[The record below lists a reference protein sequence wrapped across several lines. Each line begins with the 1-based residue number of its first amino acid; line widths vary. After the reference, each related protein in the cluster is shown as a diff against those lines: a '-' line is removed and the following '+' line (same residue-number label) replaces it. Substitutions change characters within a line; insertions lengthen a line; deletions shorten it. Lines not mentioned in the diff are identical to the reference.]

1 MKAKIH
7 FWGGTG
13 TVTGSKYLLETT
25 KHQLLIDCGLFQGNK
40 SLRLLNRAP
49 LPLDYSKLSAVLI
62 THAHLDHSGYLPV
75 LIKNGYKGPIFMTAP
90 TVALT
95 EIILKD
101 SAKVQTEEANAANLG
116 NYSKHQPALPLYT
129 SDDVEQTL
137 NFILDCGD
145 NEWISLAKDI
155 KFRFRKNGHL
165 LGSSYLEIDISD
177 KKLIFSGD
185 VGRPNSLYLSSPSVP
200 EQADILL
207 LESTYGNGLHPET
220 SPKDQLK
227 DLINKTIQR
236 EGDIYIPCF
245 AVGRALEIML
255 LIDAL
260 KKENK
265 IPHIPVVFDSP
276 MGAEAIEATAKFP
289 DWHKLSNTNLI
300 DLNKEVYFVR
310 TIEETFSIIERKKS
324 KIVVAGSGMITG
336 GRILHYLKAG
346 IEDSNNL
353 VILPGYQA
361 KGTRG
366 RALLDGEPEIK
377 IMGKFY
383 QVKAEIARLENMSGH
398 ADQEELLNWI
408 AGFKYKPKKVI
419 LIHGEKEAG
428 QALAEKINEKFGIA
442 VALPELNDIIEIS

>member
-7 FWGGTG
+7 FLGGTG
-13 TVTGSKYLLETT
+13 TVTGSKFLLETI

-62 THAHLDHSGYLPV
+62 THAHLDHTGYLPV
-75 LIKNGYKGPIFMTAP
+75 LIKNGYKGPIFMTSP
-90 TVALT
+90 TVALA
-95 EIILKD
+95 EIILRD
-101 SAKVQTEEANAANLG
+101 SAKIQMEEADAANRG

-129 SDDVEQTL
+129 LHDVEQTL
-137 NFILDCGD
+137 NYILDCGE
-145 NEWISLAKDI
+145 NEWISLAKDV
-155 KFRFRKNGHL
+155 KFRFKRNGHI
-165 LGSSYLEIDISD
+165 LGSSYLEIDILD
-177 KKLIFSGD
+177 KKLVFSGD
-185 VGRPNSLYLSSPSVP
+185 VGKQESLYLSSPSVP

-207 LESTYGNGLHPET
+207 LESTYGNKSHPKT
-220 SPKDQLK
+220 SPKDQLQE
-227 DLINKTIQR
+227 LINKTIQR

-289 DWHKLSNTNLI
+289 DWHQLSNMELI
-300 DLNKEVYFVR
+300 DLNKEAYFVR
-310 TIEETFSIIERKKS
+310 NIEETYSIIDRKKS
-324 KIVVAGSGMITG
+324 KIVIAGSGMITG

-346 IEDSNNL
+346 IENNNNL
-353 VILPGYQA
+353 VILPGFQA
-361 KGTRG
+361 EGTRG
-366 RALLDGEPEIK
+366 KALLDGEPEIK
-377 IMGKFY
+377 IMGKYY
-383 QVKAEIARLENMSGH
+383 QVKAEIARLENISGH

-408 AGFKYKPKKVI
+408 ASFRFKPKKVI
-419 LIHGEKEAG
+419 LIHGEKDAG
-428 QALAEKINEKFGIA
+428 HALAEKINEKFRIT
-442 VALPELNDIIEIS
+442 VALPNLNDIIEIN